1 MRAGV
6 VPGAASS
13 TGSAARGVAE
23 RTSIVALL
31 GPTNTGKTH
40 RAVERMLDH
49 DSGIIGLPLRL
60 LAREI
65 YDRVTARVGEREVAL
80 VTGEEKRVPAS
91 PRYWICTVE
100 SMPLDR
106 RVDFVAV
113 DEVQLAA
120 HPQRG
125 HVFTDRL
132 LHARGDKETW
142 FMGADT
148 MRAVMAEL
156 VPTAKVQRHPR
167 LSDLRAAGP
176 FGLGAIP
183 PRSALIAFSA
193 TEVYQLAERLRRRRG
208 GAAVVLGALSPR
220 ARNAQ
225 VAMYQAGEVDF
236 LVATDAV
243 GMGLNMDVGH
253 VAFGALR
260 KFDGYRTRSLSPAEI
275 GQIAGRAGRYTH
287 DGTFGTLNPLR
298 MPEDVIF
305 AVESHRF
312 APVRR
317 VVWRNSD
324 LDMSDLDALLD
335 SLSERPKR
343 RLLSL
348 QERASDEAVL
358 RILATRPEIRARATS
373 PDRVRLL
380 WDVCRIPDFR
390 KLLVE
395 HHAALLGEI
404 YDQLTGV
411 RERLDPDFMDERISR
426 LEDAQGDIDGLMMRM
441 EFIRTWNYIAHHAEW
456 VRDAKRW
463 QERTQRAED
472 RLSEALH
479 QALIERFVSTR
490 GGSRKSGARARARG
504 RAHPG
509 HREPRAAIDPDGPFA
524 ELMEL
529 RNKLGATPSEPVMVD
544 AWVEELID
552 ATDAQLTFDEQG
564 RLWFASDADDRAQ
577 VGTLARG
584 SDLLHPDIKLALDH
598 PVGPGAEKRIMRR
611 LRAHLRDY
619 VAEALEPLRDP
630 RLAEASPA
638 LRGLLYQL
646 EQGLGAVRIDDARKQ
661 LAAVTDDER
670 DALHAVGIVR
680 GRRWLYAD
688 DLLEESAVAR
698 RLVLANAHRDRR
710 LRMDRPG
717 APSVPA
723 RRAAAEQYALV
734 GYALLGRRAVRLD
747 VAEQVTELLGGQP
760 KGPFALPS
768 EVPTLLETDADAAE
782 TVVTAL
788 GYPRTADGFVRK
800 SRRRRSRRARRS

>member
-1 MRAGV
+1 MRAGF

-49 DSGIIGLPLRL
+49 DSGMIGLPLRL

-91 PRYWICTVE
+91 PRYWVCTVE
-100 SMPLDR
+100 SMPMDR
-106 RVDFVAV
+106 SVDFVAV

-132 LHARGDKETW
+132 LHVRGAKETW

-148 MRAVMAEL
+148 MRGVMAEL
-156 VPTAKVQRHPR
+156 VPTASVQRHPR
-167 LSDLRAAGP
+167 LSDLKAAGP

-298 MPEDVIF
+298 MPADVIF

-324 LDMSDLDALLD
+324 LDMSGLDALLD

-358 RILATRPEIRARATS
+358 RLLATRPEIRARATS
-373 PDRVRLL
+373 PARVRLL

-395 HHAALLGEI
+395 HHAALLSEI
-404 YDQLTGV
+404 YDQLTGA

-441 EFIRTWNYIAHHAEW
+441 EFIRTWNYIAHHGEW

-479 QALIERFVSTR
+479 QALIERFVSSR
-490 GGSRKSGARARARG
+490 GGPRKGGARARPRG
-504 RAHPG
+504 RSRSRPG
-509 HREPRAAIDPDGPFA
+509 EPSAPIDPSGPFA
-524 ELMEL
+524 ELMTL
-529 RNKLGATPSEPVMVD
+529 RNKLGPAPSEPTMVD
-544 AWVEELID
+544 TWVEELVE
-552 ATDAQLTFDEQG
+552 ATDAQLTFDQQG
-564 RLWFASDADDRAQ
+564 RLWFASDVDDSVQ

-630 RLAEASPA
+630 RLMDASPA

-646 EQGLGAVRIDDARKQ
+646 EQGLGSVRLADARKQ
-661 LAAVTDDER
+661 LAALGDHER
-670 DALHAVGIVR
+670 EALDASGIVR
-680 GRRWLYAD
+680 GKRWLYAED
-688 DLLEESAVAR
+688 SLDRVGVAR

-710 LRMDRPG
+710 LRIEPAG
-717 APSVPA
+717 APSVPV
-723 RRAAAEQYALV
+723 RRGAAEQYLLV
-734 GYALLGRRAVRLD
+734 GYAVLGRRAVRLD
-747 VAEQVTELLGGQP
+747 VAERLVALLGDQP
-760 KGPFALPS
+760 KGPFPLPS
-768 EVPTLLETDADAAE
+768 EVPSLLDADLQTAE
-782 TVVTAL
+782 SVVTAL

-800 SRRRRSRRARRS
+800 SRRRRSRKGRRS

>member
-1 MRAGV
+1 M
-6 VPGAASS
+6 
-13 TGSAARGVAE
+13 GSEHRGVAE

-49 DSGIIGLPLRL
+49 DSGMIGLPLRL

-100 SMPLDR
+100 SMPMDR
-106 RVDFVAV
+106 PVDFVAV

-120 HPQRG
+120 HHQRG

-132 LHARGDKETW
+132 LNARGRRETW
-142 FMGADT
+142 FMGAET
-148 MRAVMAEL
+148 MRGIMEEL
-156 VPTAKVQRHPR
+156 VPTASLQRHPR
-167 LSDLRAAGP
+167 LSNLKAAGP

-260 KFDGYRTRSLSPAEI
+260 KFDGYRTRSLTPAEI
-275 GQIAGRAGRYTH
+275 AQIAGRAGRYTH
-287 DGTFGTLNPLR
+287 DGTFGTLSPLR
-298 MPEDVIF
+298 MPADVIF
-305 AVESHRF
+305 AVETHRF

-324 LDMSDLDALLD
+324 LDMTDLDALLA

-343 RLLSL
+343 RVLSL

-358 RILATRPEIRARATS
+358 RLLATRPEVRARATS
-373 PDRVRLL
+373 PERVRLL

-404 YDQLTGV
+404 YEQLTGV

-441 EFIRTWNYIAHHAEW
+441 EFIRTWNYIAHHGDW

-479 QALIERFVSTR
+479 QALIERFVSSR
-490 GGSRKSGARARARG
+490 GGSRKGGARARPRGRPHARG
-504 RAHPG
+504 SEPG
-509 HREPRAAIDPDGPFA
+509 VPVDPSGPFA
-524 ELMEL
+524 ELMAL
-529 RNKLGATPSEPVMVD
+529 RNKLGPTPSEPAMVD
-544 AWVEELID
+544 TWVEELID
-552 ATDAQLTFDEQG
+552 AGDAQLTFDERG
-564 RLWFASDADDRAQ
+564 HLWFASDDDDRVQ
-577 VGTLARG
+577 VGALARG
-584 SDLLHPDIKLALDH
+584 SDLLHPDIKLALEH

-619 VAEALEPLRDP
+619 VSEALEPLRDP
-630 RLAEASPA
+630 RLMDASPA
-638 LRGLLYQL
+638 MRGLLYQL
-646 EQGLGAVRIDDARKQ
+646 EQGLGSVRMADARKQ
-661 LAAVTDDER
+661 LAAMSKAER
-670 DALHAVGIVR
+670 AALEEVGIVR
-680 GRRWLYAD
+680 GRRWLYAQ
-688 DLLEESAVAR
+688 DLLDEVAVTR
-698 RLVLANAHRDRR
+698 RLVLVNAHRDRR
-710 LRMDRPG
+710 LRIERPG
-717 APSVPA
+717 APSVVL
-723 RRAAAEQYALV
+723 RRGDPDQYLLV
-734 GYALLGRRAVRLD
+734 GYGVLGRRAVRLD
-747 VAEQVTELLGGQP
+747 VAERVAQLLGEQP
-760 KGPFALPS
+760 KGPFALP
-768 EVPTLLETDADAAE
+768 EDVPTMLDADPDTAE
-782 TVVTAL
+782 SVVTAL
-788 GYPRTADGFVRK
+788 GYPRTAEGFVRK
-800 SRRRRSRRARRS
+800 SRRRRSRKSKRS